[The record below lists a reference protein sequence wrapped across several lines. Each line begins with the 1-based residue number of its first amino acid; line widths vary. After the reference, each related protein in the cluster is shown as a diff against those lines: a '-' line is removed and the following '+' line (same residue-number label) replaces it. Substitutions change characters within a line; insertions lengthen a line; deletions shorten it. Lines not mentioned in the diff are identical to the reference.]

1 MDIAIEAADV
11 VIVHRCVVLAEQP
24 QCHLSLCSGC
34 SSLNDL
40 LLMFSLAQLAFRRI
54 RWNFIWAL
62 GYNILC
68 IPLAAG
74 VFYPGFKL
82 RLPPAV
88 AGLAM
93 GMSSV
98 CVVLSS
104 LSITLFKPPVDA
116 SRDRTSSSIES
127 VSVCRR
133 LGYWCC
139 HGSGTAYKRL
149 PTTTASH
156 TDLEMNMASVQTVDV
171 L

>member
-1 MDIAIEAADV
+1 
-11 VIVHRCVVLAEQP
+11 
-24 QCHLSLCSGC
+24 
-34 SSLNDL
+34 
-40 LLMFSLAQLAFRRI
+40 MFSLARFAFQRI

-74 VFYPGFKL
+74 VFYPSFKL
-82 RLPPAV
+82 RLPPAI

-93 GMSSV
+93 GLSSV

-116 SRDRTSSSIES
+116 NKDAGLAES
-127 VSVCRR
+127 VSLCRR
-133 LGYWCC
+133 FGYWCC
-139 HGSGTAYKRL
+139 HGKGTAYKRL
-149 PTTTASH
+149 PTTMGNQI
-156 TDLEMNMASVQTVDV
+156 EMNVASVHTIDV